1 MNTNKLPKDLCY
13 VLRMHMHVELHVQI
27 CAKFDKHMHGICAYV
42 FHLSSMYVYV
52 CILDKLSF

>member
-27 CAKFDKHMHGICAYV
+27 CAKFDKYMHGICAYV
-42 FHLSSMYVYV
+42 FHLSSMHVYVY
-52 CILDKLSF
+52 FR